1 MSIFHIS
8 SDFLKCNI
16 RTKLHAGVDCG
27 RFPTWQPKAAQA
39 EKQSGRKDDYRK
51 TLLAHLYSKTKP
63 NFRVVFMPQISTNLH
78 KGFVFVQRR
87 KPDKRFCFE

>member
-1 MSIFHIS
+1 MKSL
-8 SDFLKCNI
+8 DYNI
-16 RTKLHAGVDCG
+16 EGADCG
-27 RFPTWQPKAAQA
+27 RFPTWPQKAAQT
-39 EKQSGRKDDYRK
+39 EKLHERKDAHRK
-51 TLLAHLYSKTKP
+51 PLLPHLYSKTKP